1 MQTRNTNAQA
11 FDFLPGRWHVE
22 NRRLCAPLGG
32 SDEWEEFE
40 ATQLAQ
46 RLPAGIGN
54 YDDFVA
60 PNWRPGFV
68 GMSLRLY
75 NPQTDMWSIYWLSNT
90 NGGLDNKG
98 LLGAPVV
105 GCFRDGVGVFE
116 TEEQMQGRTVRV
128 RYTWSDITTDSA
140 RWTQAFSF
148 DGGESW
154 QDNWYM
160 RMNRLAD

>member
-1 MQTRNTNAQA
+1 MQNRHTNAQA

-22 NRRLCAPLGG
+22 NRRLRDPLGG
-32 SDEWEEFE
+32 GDEWESFE

-60 PNWRPGFV
+60 PAWRPGFV

-75 NPQTDMWSIYWLSNT
+75 NPQTDMWSIYWLSNL
-90 NGGLDNKG
+90 NGGLDDKG
-98 LLGAPVV
+98 QLGAPVV

-116 TEEQMQGRTVRV
+116 AEELMQERLVRV
-128 RYTWSDITTDSA
+128 RYTWSDITANSA

-148 DGGESW
+148 DGGQSW

-160 RMNRLAD
+160 QMSRMSD